1 MADAGAAQAPVP
13 FSRQGQVRAVV
24 LVAFAAFGVVW
35 GIYAASVPAI
45 KAATGASD
53 GSLGLA
59 LSCTGLTA
67 LPAMFWAGRL
77 ADRLGRHALPV
88 AALALAV
95 GAPAALFT
103 HSVPALVGAL
113 LVFGICSGVYDVV
126 INHAAVQFEGASGR
140 RVLNQAHS
148 VFSVGLLV
156 ASVGTGAL
164 RGAGVRPGWLLVGTG
179 AVVLAGALPAWRA
192 LAGLPAHAAA
202 AATGDR
208 AADRAARR
216 RGRSRLGPVIWAL
229 GGLGVLALLVES
241 GVQQWSAV
249 FLENTLHAAPA
260 VAGLGPAVFAAAE
273 AAGRASGHRLIERL
287 GDLRLL
293 ACAGLIAAPGAILT
307 GLAGGPLPAL
317 LAIALAGIGISVGAP
332 TLYGLSGRSVPA
344 ADRGRAIATVSGV
357 AYVGLLGGPG
367 VVGEI
372 AGASSLRLA
381 IGLLAAAAIALTIG
395 AVLLARLPAFRA
407 VGRAA
412 PADRAGSAAT
422 PEAL

>member
-1 MADAGAAQAPVP
+1 MADAGAAHAPVP
-13 FSRQGQVRAVV
+13 FDRQGQVRTVV

-88 AALALAV
+88 AAAALAV
-95 GAPAALFT
+95 GAPVALFT

-192 LAGLPAHAAA
+192 MAGLPAHAPA
-202 AATGDR
+202 AAT
-208 AADRAARR
+208 ASARR

-229 GGLGVLALLVES
+229 GGLGVLALLVEA

-273 AAGRASGHRLIERL
+273 AAGRASGQRLIERL

-293 ACAGLIAAPGAILT
+293 ACAGLIAAPGAILI

-381 IGLLAAAAIALTIG
+381 IGLLAVAGIALTVG

-407 VGRAA
+407 VGRVAS
-412 PADRAGSAAT
+412 ADRTGSAAT